1 MPTLYLGF
9 SREPDI
15 TPGGF
20 SEALKNSDVLL
31 NPPGVW
37 QATITAKKKAV
48 SINGTAFLYFT
59 FAKKLFVTLN

>member
-1 MPTLYLGF
+1 MPILCLGF

-31 NPPGVW
+31 NPPGV
-37 QATITAKKKAV
+37 
-48 SINGTAFLYFT
+48 L
-59 FAKKLFVTLN
+59 